1 MNGRKLAIGLGM
13 VFAALITIAAF
24 YAVIMEVFAKVNL
37 VGAVAAVS
45 VAVAGIV
52 WFRKTVGSHK

>member
-1 MNGRKLAIGLGM
+1 LNGKRLVIGLAM

-24 YAVIMEVFAKVNL
+24 YALMVGAFAKVNIA
-37 VGAVAAVS
+37 GAVAAVS

-52 WFRKTVGSHK
+52 WFRKTVDSHK

>member
-1 MNGRKLAIGLGM
+1 LNGRKLALGLGM
-13 VFAALITIAAF
+13 VFAALITIAVF
-24 YAVIMEVFAKVNL
+24 YALIVGFFAKVNL

>member
-1 MNGRKLAIGLGM
+1 LNGRKLAIGLGM
-13 VFAALITIAAF
+13 VFAALIMIAAF
-24 YAVIMEVFAKVNL
+24 YALIVGAFAKVNL

-52 WFRKTVGSHK
+52 WFRKTLCSHK

>member
-1 MNGRKLAIGLGM
+1 LKDRKLAIGLGM
-13 VFAALITIAAF
+13 VFAALITIAAL
-24 YAVIMEVFAKVNL
+24 YALIMGAFAKVNL

-52 WFRKTVGSHK
+52 WFKKTVSSHK

>member
-13 VFAALITIAAF
+13 IFAALITIATLYALIVGAF
-24 YAVIMEVFAKVNL
+24 ANVNL
-37 VGAVAAVS
+37 MGAIAAVS

-52 WFRKTVGSHK
+52 WFKKTAKNS